1 MIVSLGDPAVP
12 RVKNMSLFSCHSSKA
27 HFCLGRGVQ
36 WTRHPRKCLSYGIN
50 GSHVKVAP
58 YWLEILKFNGRR
70 CTGQTCVPCRAKE
83 SDDDS
88 FDIDDL
94 AKRLSV
100 EAGRLRSEGG
110 SLSSSDDAVG
120 NASFEAVEEFQPMS
134 DSESLDDDQ
143 WEMLYNSIGDGG
155 FDASDF
161 ELLQELGQISIEE
174 TDMDGV
180 NVLKPAGRSSRTAVI
195 AFTAYYYSGMPFE
208 DPVVTLLK
216 EYLPGSQKI
225 ACHELSVLSHLCN
238 GMPPND
244 RKWKVAS
251 QYPAKEPPIVE
262 LLGYFIAGPS
272 GRGNVEEMNA
282 ENTVWIVQKWES
294 LAPLSMYSGAQQT
307 SGMGLGRLF
316 GSNNTAY
323 MNRKCMVKSVIK
335 GMLEAVAFCHDKSVA
350 HGSLGSGTFL
360 LSTFNDQDH
369 ARLLVKLDSFGFAK
383 MGNVMNQ
390 DGSFARAMQADKK
403 KLAIIILECVISSFE
418 GPADITSSRSIE
430 RLLVDVYLWNVPDY
444 KRYIEEDS
452 EWASSVEFL
461 GQDDNA
467 LWDILEMLVDGS
479 LSLRNILNHSF
490 FQ

>member
-1 MIVSLGDPAVP
+1 
-12 RVKNMSLFSCHSSKA
+12 MSVLSKA
-27 HFCLGRGVQ
+27 QSFAGRGTLWAQ
-36 WTRHPRKCLSYGIN
+36 YPHRCLSHRFVGPDA
-50 GSHVKVAP
+50 KVAP
-58 YWLEILKFNGRR
+58 HWSGFPTIKGTNRP
-70 CTGQTCVPCRAKE
+70 GQTCRSKD

-88 FDIDDL
+88 VDIDEL

-100 EAGRLRSEGG
+100 EAERLRSEGG
-110 SLSSSDDAVG
+110 SLSSSEDAVA
-120 NASFEAVEEFQPMS
+120 NQSFESVEEFQPMS
-134 DSESLDDDQ
+134 DSESSDGDQ

-174 TDMDGV
+174 TEMEGV
-180 NVLKPAGRSSRTAVI
+180 NVLRPAGRSSRTAVI
-195 AFTAYYYSGMPFE
+195 AFTASYYSGMPFE

-225 ACHELSVLSHLCN
+225 ACHELNVLSHLCN

-251 QYPAKEPPIVE
+251 QYPMKEPPIVE

-272 GRGNVEEMNA
+272 GRGNTEEMNA
-282 ENTVWIVQKWES
+282 ENTIWIVQKWES
-294 LAPLSMYSGAQQT
+294 LAPLSMYPGAQQT

-316 GSNNTAY
+316 GANDTAY
-323 MNRKCMVKSVIK
+323 MNRKCMVKAVIQ

-369 ARLLVKLDSFGFAK
+369 KRLLVKLDSFGFAK
-383 MGNVMNQ
+383 MGNTMDQN
-390 DGSFARAMQADKK
+390 GSFARALQADKR
-403 KLAIIILECVISSFE
+403 KLAIIILECIISAFE
-418 GPADITSSRSIE
+418 GPTEMTSSRSIE
-430 RLLVDVYLWNVPDY
+430 RLLVDVYLWNVAEY

-479 LSLRNILNHSF
+479 FSLRNILKHSF
-490 FQ
+490 FE